1 MSFNK
6 IVFSYT
12 PPPTALP
19 QAIPGQPG
27 TILPVTA
34 TSSKNDLA
42 KASRAAALID
52 RLRALKATAQYLESL
67 IAARCQG
74 MGINPNYS
82 VDPELGMALA
92 RLYSAPTP
100 PTGIGL
106 EMYNN
111 LLAAEIGITRAEMAL
126 AGSSSPIK
134 VSPMQKADLMKVT
147 LAFEDAMAE
156 TGQFRHQLPLLMRE
170 LKNDELIFDSLV
182 GSLQEYPVLNGSD
195 YAAAPATAT
204 STVIDNGEWMT
215 PEQQSLAS
223 LIDTSKLQV
232 KNATIATH
240 SASEVT
246 NALPDIPIFS
256 ASFNA
261 GTPDPIFSTT
271 DAVLIDVNMQTAAEV
286 DARLD
291 QYQKTMGAMYNL
303 ATGIDDAY
311 NYVGQIANQY
321 LVTDL
326 NKLIL
331 VMSTLSGLILLF
343 HKPKLKDIK
352 GLIGMMIMPR
362 LIAEVGQ
369 FNCLMDR
376 VEQRLL
382 APVTEVLGSL
392 NRLVGEVSQVSNDV
406 AYLVAK
412 GGMTGMMRSSISG
425 SNKMPKQ
432 ERIKALDTLPK
443 EMALVQGH
451 LAWGLMEASRKRRTV
466 EDGML
471 KAMDRQLAGSGDR
484 LDLMK
489 SLRSINAVVDIIKN
503 LILERQRGSL
513 QSVDTPSPTQ
523 KVEAMS
529 NIASNLKSESGTSF
543 SVQGNMLVAQ
553 PPSLPAP
560 PDAAVP
566 ILAAGGANRVDS
578 ADLIKIHMDAL

>member
-1 MSFNK
+1 MAA
-6 IVFSYT
+6 
-12 PPPTALP
+12 PTTCFTTHCR
-19 QAIPGQPG
+19 GW
-27 TILPVTA
+27 
-34 TSSKNDLA
+34 
-42 KASRAAALID
+42 ASRFALSMRTIS
-52 RLRALKATAQYLESL
+52 T
-67 IAARCQG
+67 G
-74 MGINPNYS
+74 
-82 VDPELGMALA
+82 
-92 RLYSAPTP
+92 SAP

-195 YAAAPATAT
+195 YAAAQATAT

-232 KNATIATH
+232 KNATIAAH

-362 LIAEVGQ
+362 LIAEAGQ

-392 NRLVGEVSQVSNDV
+392 NR
-406 AYLVAK
+406 
-412 GGMTGMMRSSISG
+412 R
-425 SNKMPKQ
+425 
-432 ERIKALDTLPK
+432 
-443 EMALVQGH
+443 
-451 LAWGLMEASRKRRTV
+451 
-466 EDGML
+466 
-471 KAMDRQLAGSGDR
+471 
-484 LDLMK
+484 
-489 SLRSINAVVDIIKN
+489 
-503 LILERQRGSL
+503 
-513 QSVDTPSPTQ
+513 
-523 KVEAMS
+523 
-529 NIASNLKSESGTSF
+529 
-543 SVQGNMLVAQ
+543 
-553 PPSLPAP
+553 
-560 PDAAVP
+560 
-566 ILAAGGANRVDS
+566 
-578 ADLIKIHMDAL
+578 

>member
-1 MSFNK
+1 
-6 IVFSYT
+6 
-12 PPPTALP
+12 
-19 QAIPGQPG
+19 
-27 TILPVTA
+27 
-34 TSSKNDLA
+34 
-42 KASRAAALID
+42 
-52 RLRALKATAQYLESL
+52 
-67 IAARCQG
+67 
-74 MGINPNYS
+74 
-82 VDPELGMALA
+82 
-92 RLYSAPTP
+92 
-100 PTGIGL
+100 
-106 EMYNN
+106 
-111 LLAAEIGITRAEMAL
+111 
-126 AGSSSPIK
+126 
-134 VSPMQKADLMKVT
+134 
-147 LAFEDAMAE
+147 
-156 TGQFRHQLPLLMRE
+156 
-170 LKNDELIFDSLV
+170 
-182 GSLQEYPVLNGSD
+182 
-195 YAAAPATAT
+195 
-204 STVIDNGEWMT
+204 
-215 PEQQSLAS
+215 
-223 LIDTSKLQV
+223 
-232 KNATIATH
+232 
-240 SASEVT
+240 
-246 NALPDIPIFS
+246 
-256 ASFNA
+256 
-261 GTPDPIFSTT
+261 
-271 DAVLIDVNMQTAAEV
+271 VLIDVNMQTAAEV

-560 PDAAVP
+560 PAAAVP